1 MFVVTLLKLEVV
13 TVVLTSTSVEH
24 IATFGQRNLARHR
37 LVMSETQT
45 DGAESPG
52 QVASTS
58 YQPRP
63 ARRQVTQA
71 KFEAIREA
79 FSARPDSAGTFNIWY
94 ENYAGVDREENE
106 AQKAKRETRCDIAR
120 DSGYTRADI
129 TLKTQAAR
137 MQQGAS
143 IGPDEAVYCCI
154 HFARGCCPHGV
165 ECNFLHRLPRP
176 NDYPSQGRDCFGREK
191 LGNYKDDMS
200 GTGSL
205 SKLNRTLYVGRI
217 HEEHGV
223 SSPTSTNT
231 AWRDGGKTLKGGKSI
246 NDVKNKSGPRQ
257 RQDPKTYR
265 PQHNSVRP
273 ETDNATERVVRRH
286 FSEWGEIDRLRVLTG
301 RSCAFVT
308 FKYEANAQFA
318 KEAMLN
324 QSLDHNEIINV
335 RWASDDPNPAAQK
348 RNQEHMRRAGERA
361 IMAGMSTQAI
371 EAQQALR
378 ALEGLE
384 HRGGEDAGLKRRRIA
399 QQSYDDEMRRL
410 EEENERGWAEYAQE
424 RQAAAAE
431 AAAAAAAAATT
442 TAVQTTP
449 APVPTS
455 STGSN
460 SLLNTET
467 MSHLATLQTQG
478 QKQGVTS
485 TTRAAV
491 SNGLGS
497 LAAYGSDS
505 EDDDG

>member
-1 MFVVTLLKLEVV
+1 
-13 TVVLTSTSVEH
+13 
-24 IATFGQRNLARHR
+24 
-37 LVMSETQT
+37 MSDTH
-45 DGAESPG
+45 AESAEAPR

-63 ARRQVTQA
+63 ARKQVSLA
-71 KFEAIREA
+71 KFNAIREA
-79 FSARPDSAGTFNIWY
+79 FSARPESAGTFNIWY

-120 DSGYTRADI
+120 DSGYTKADI

-137 MQQGAS
+137 MQAGAS
-143 IGPDEAVYCCI
+143 ITPDEAVYCCI

-176 NDYPSQGRDCFGREK
+176 NDFPSQGRDCFGREK

-223 SSPTSTNT
+223 SSPKSTNS
-231 AWRDGGKTLKGGKSI
+231 AWRDGGKTLKGGRSV
-246 NDVKNKSGPRQ
+246 NDVKSKNGPRPK
-257 RQDPKTYR
+257 QDPKTYR

-308 FKYEANAQFA
+308 YKYEANAQFA

-324 QSLDHNEIINV
+324 QSLDHDEIINV

-348 RNQEHMRRAGERA
+348 RNQEQMRRAGERA
-361 IMAGMSTQAI
+361 IMAGMSSQAL

-378 ALEGLE
+378 ALEALE
-384 HRGGEDAGLKRRRIA
+384 NPNAANNDVNSKRRRIA
-399 QQSYDDEMRRL
+399 QESYEEEMRRL
-410 EEENERGWAEYAQE
+410 DEENERGWAELAQE
-424 RQAAAAE
+424 RQAAC
-431 AAAAAAAAATT
+431 AAAQSGQAT
-442 TAVQTTP
+442 
-449 APVPTS
+449 
-455 STGSN
+455 
-460 SLLNTET
+460 
-467 MSHLATLQTQG
+467 
-478 QKQGVTS
+478 
-485 TTRAAV
+485 AAV
-491 SNGLGS
+491 
-497 LAAYGSDS
+497 AAPAANTRSKS
-505 EDDDG
+505 

>member
-1 MFVVTLLKLEVV
+1 
-13 TVVLTSTSVEH
+13 
-24 IATFGQRNLARHR
+24 
-37 LVMSETQT
+37 MSETHVQ
-45 DGAESPG
+45 GVEAPS

-63 ARRQVTQA
+63 ARKQVTQA
-71 KFEAIREA
+71 KFNAIRDA
-79 FSARPDSAGTFNIWY
+79 FTARPDSAGTFNIWY

-120 DSGYTRADI
+120 DSGYTKADI

-137 MQQGAS
+137 IQQGAS
-143 IGPDEAVYCCI
+143 ISPDEAVYCCI

-176 NDYPSQGRDCFGREK
+176 NDFPSQGRDCFGREK
-191 LGNYKDDMS
+191 LGTYKDDMS

-205 SKLNRTLYVGRI
+205 AKINRTLYVGRL
-217 HEEHGV
+217 HEEHGM
-223 SSPTSTNT
+223 SAPLSTNS
-231 AWRDGGKTLKGGKSI
+231 AWRDGGKTLKGGRSV
-246 NDVKNKSGPRQ
+246 NDVKRKTGP

-308 FKYEANAQFA
+308 YKYEANAQFA

-348 RNQEHMRRAGERA
+348 RNLEQMRRQGERA
-361 IMAGMSTQAI
+361 IMAGMSREAI

-378 ALEGLE
+378 ALETLE
-384 HRGGEDAGLKRRRIA
+384 DPQEDKRRRIT
-399 QQSYDDEMRRL
+399 QSSEEEEMRRL
-410 EEENERGWAEYAQE
+410 EEENERGWAELAQE
-424 RQAAAAE
+424 RQAAL
-431 AAAAAAAAATT
+431 AAAQAAQNPAAATM
-442 TAVQTTP
+442 TA
-449 APVPTS
+449 S
-455 STGSN
+455 NGKGSK
-460 SLLNTET
+460 SMLDSET
-467 MSHLATLQTQG
+467 KSNLASLQTARQG
-478 QKQGVTS
+478 QAP
-485 TTRAAV
+485 AA

-505 EDDDG
+505 EDDS

>member
-1 MFVVTLLKLEVV
+1 
-13 TVVLTSTSVEH
+13 
-24 IATFGQRNLARHR
+24 
-37 LVMSETQT
+37 MSETKAE
-45 DGAESPG
+45 GAEVPG

-63 ARRQVTQA
+63 ARKQVTLA
-71 KFEAIREA
+71 KFNAIREA
-79 FSARPDSAGTFNIWY
+79 FSARPESAGTFNIWY

-120 DSGYTRADI
+120 DSGYTKADI

-137 MQQGAS
+137 VQTGAT
-143 IGPDEAVYCCI
+143 ITPDEAVYCCI

-176 NDYPSQGRDCFGREK
+176 NDFPSQGRDCFGREK

-205 SKLNRTLYVGRI
+205 SKINRTLYVGRI

-223 SSPTSTNT
+223 SLPTSTNS
-231 AWRDGGKTLKGGKSI
+231 AWRDGGKTLKGGRSV
-246 NDVKNKSGPRQ
+246 NDIKNKNGPRPK
-257 RQDPKTYR
+257 QDPKSYR

-308 FKYEANAQFA
+308 YKYEANAQFA

-324 QSLDHNEIINV
+324 QALDHDEIINV

-348 RNQEHMRRAGERA
+348 RNQEQMRRAGEAA
-361 IMAGMSTQAI
+361 IIASMSSQAL

-378 ALEGLE
+378 LLEALENPNAPSS
-384 HRGGEDAGLKRRRIA
+384 DANSKRRRIG
-399 QQSYDDEMRRL
+399 QESYEDEMRRL
-410 EEENERGWAEYAQE
+410 DEENQRGWAELAQQK
-424 RQAAAAE
+424 QAAL
-431 AAAAAAAAATT
+431 AAAQAGPAAAVPATN
-442 TAVQTTP
+442 
-449 APVPTS
+449 
-455 STGSN
+455 STQNGAD
-460 SLLNTET
+460 SLLNRET
-467 MSHLATLQTQG
+467 MTNLASLQT
-478 QKQGVTS
+478 KQAK
-485 TTRAAV
+485 AA
-491 SNGLGS
+491 SAPACGLGS

-505 EDDDG
+505 EDGG

>member
-1 MFVVTLLKLEVV
+1 
-13 TVVLTSTSVEH
+13 
-24 IATFGQRNLARHR
+24 
-37 LVMSETQT
+37 MSEMHA
-45 DGAESPG
+45 DGAEAPG
-52 QVASTS
+52 QLASTS

-63 ARRQVTQA
+63 ARKQVTLA
-71 KFEAIREA
+71 KFNAIREA
-79 FSARPDSAGTFNIWY
+79 FSARPESAGTFNIWY

-120 DSGYTRADI
+120 DSGYTKADI

-137 MQQGAS
+137 MQAGAT
-143 IGPDEAVYCCI
+143 ITPDEAVYCCI

-176 NDYPSQGRDCFGREK
+176 NDFPSQGRDCFGREK

-205 SKLNRTLYVGRI
+205 SKINRTLYVGRI

-223 SSPTSTNT
+223 SSPKSNNS
-231 AWRDGGKTLKGGKSI
+231 AWRDGGKTLKGGRSV
-246 NDVKNKSGPRQ
+246 NDVRNKNGPRPE
-257 RQDPKTYR
+257 QDPKTYR

-308 FKYEANAQFA
+308 YKYEANAQFA

-324 QSLDHNEIINV
+324 QSLDHDEIINV

-348 RNQEHMRRAGERA
+348 RNQEQMRRAGERA
-361 IMAGMSTQAI
+361 IMAGMSSQAL

-378 ALEGLE
+378 ALEALE
-384 HRGGEDAGLKRRRIA
+384 NPNATNNDANSKRRRIA
-399 QQSYDDEMRRL
+399 QESYEEEMRRL
-410 EEENERGWAEYAQE
+410 EEENERGWAELAQE
-424 RQAAAAE
+424 RKAAPQAVQDATAVAAPAAE
-431 AAAAAAAAATT
+431 DN
-442 TAVQTTP
+442 QN
-449 APVPTS
+449 
-455 STGSN
+455 GSK

-467 MSHLATLQTQG
+467 MSNLASLQTRPA
-478 QKQGVTS
+478 K
-485 TTRAAV
+485 AAPTPA
-491 SNGLGS
+491 SGLGS

-505 EDDDG
+505 EDDS

>member
-1 MFVVTLLKLEVV
+1 ME
-13 TVVLTSTSVEH
+13 
-24 IATFGQRNLARHR
+24 APN
-37 LVMSETQT
+37 
-45 DGAESPG
+45 

-63 ARRQVTQA
+63 ARKQVSMA
-71 KFEAIREA
+71 KFNSIKEA
-79 FSARPDSAGTFNIWY
+79 FSARPESAGAFNIWY

-120 DSGYTRADI
+120 DSGYTKADI
-129 TLKTQAAR
+129 TLRTQAAR

-143 IGPDEAVYCCI
+143 ITPDEAVYCCI

-165 ECNFLHRLPRP
+165 ECNFLHRSPRA
-176 NDYPSQGRDCFGREK
+176 NDFPSQGRDCFGREK

-205 SKLNRTLYVGRI
+205 SKINRTLYVGRI

-223 SSPTSTNT
+223 SAPTATNS
-231 AWRDGGKTLKGGKSI
+231 AWRDGGKTPKGGRSV
-246 NDVKNKSGPRQ
+246 NDAKHKNGARPRS
-257 RQDPKTYR
+257 DPKTYR

-308 FKYEANAQFA
+308 YKYEANAQFA

-324 QSLDHNEIINV
+324 QSLDHNEILNV

-348 RNQEHMRRAGERA
+348 RNQEQMRRIGEKA
-361 IMAGMSTQAI
+361 IMAGMSAQAI

-378 ALEGLE
+378 ALEALDGSDS
-384 HRGGEDAGLKRRRIA
+384 GAVNDANSKRRRIA
-399 QQSYDDEMRRL
+399 QQSYEEEMRKL
-410 EEENERGWAEYAQE
+410 DEENERAWAEIAQE
-424 RQAAAAE
+424 RQAAL
-431 AAAAAAAAATT
+431 AAAHTVHANITPSPSPAASADPSLKNGSGSLLRPETVSNLVSLQTLQHKPAAPAAA
-442 TAVQTTP
+442 
-449 APVPTS
+449 S
-455 STGSN
+455 
-460 SLLNTET
+460 
-467 MSHLATLQTQG
+467 
-478 QKQGVTS
+478 
-485 TTRAAV
+485 
-491 SNGLGS
+491 GLGS

-505 EDDDG
+505 EDDS

>member
-1 MFVVTLLKLEVV
+1 
-13 TVVLTSTSVEH
+13 
-24 IATFGQRNLARHR
+24 
-37 LVMSETQT
+37 MSEAASAQ
-45 DGAESPG
+45 AIEAPS

-63 ARRQVTQA
+63 ARKQVTLA
-71 KFEAIREA
+71 KFNAIREA
-79 FSARPDSAGTFNIWY
+79 FSARPESTGTFNIWY

-120 DSGYTRADI
+120 DSGYTKADI

-137 MQQGAS
+137 MQQGTS
-143 IGPDEAVYCCI
+143 ISPDEAVYCCI

-176 NDYPSQGRDCFGREK
+176 NDFPSQGRDCFGREK
-191 LGNYKDDMS
+191 LGSYKDDMS

-205 SKLNRTLYVGRI
+205 SNINRTLYVGRI

-223 SSPTSTNT
+223 SAPTSTNT
-231 AWRDGGKTLKGGKSI
+231 AWRDGGKTLKGGRSV
-246 NDVKNKSGPRQ
+246 NDAKKQNGPRP

-308 FKYEANAQFA
+308 YTYEANAQFA

-324 QSLDHNEIINV
+324 QSLDHSEIINV

-348 RNQEHMRRAGERA
+348 RNQEQMRRAGERA

-378 ALEGLE
+378 ALEALE
-384 HRGGEDAGLKRRRIA
+384 HPSADNDAAGKRRRIA
-399 QQSYDDEMRRL
+399 QHADDEEEMRRL
-410 EEENERGWAEYAQE
+410 EEENERGWAELARE
-424 RQAAAAE
+424 RQAAL
-431 AAAAAAAAATT
+431 AAAQVGHAQTANGSLLDPETVANLASLQNTRAKQDAASNTQPAAA
-442 TAVQTTP
+442 
-449 APVPTS
+449 
-455 STGSN
+455 ST
-460 SLLNTET
+460 
-467 MSHLATLQTQG
+467 
-478 QKQGVTS
+478 
-485 TTRAAV
+485 
-491 SNGLGS
+491 GLGS

-505 EDDDG
+505 EDDA

>member
-1 MFVVTLLKLEVV
+1 
-13 TVVLTSTSVEH
+13 
-24 IATFGQRNLARHR
+24 
-37 LVMSETQT
+37 MSELQVEGS
-45 DGAESPG
+45 DAPG

-63 ARRQVTQA
+63 ARKQVTQA
-71 KFEAIREA
+71 KFNAIREA
-79 FSARPDSAGTFNIWY
+79 FSARPESAGTFNIWY

-120 DSGYTRADI
+120 DSGYTKADVV
-129 TLKTQAAR
+129 LKTQAAR
-137 MQQGAS
+137 RQEGAT
-143 IGPDEAVYCCI
+143 ITPDEAVYCCI

-165 ECNFLHRLPRP
+165 DCNFLHRLPRA
-176 NDYPSQGRDCFGREK
+176 NDFPSQGRDCFGREK

-205 SKLNRTLYVGRI
+205 SKINRTLYVGRI

-223 SSPTSTNT
+223 SSPTTSNS
-231 AWRDGGKTLKGGKSI
+231 AWRDGGKTLKGGRSV
-246 NDVKNKSGPRQ
+246 NDVKNKNAPRPK
-257 RQDPKTYR
+257 QDPKTYR

-308 FKYEANAQFA
+308 YKYEANAQFA

-361 IMAGMSTQAI
+361 IMAGMSAQAI

-378 ALEGLE
+378 ELEALENPGA
-384 HRGGEDAGLKRRRIA
+384 HDANSKRRRIT
-399 QQSYDDEMRRL
+399 QGTNEEEMLRL
-410 EEENERGWAEYAQE
+410 NEENERGWAELAQE
-424 RQAAAAE
+424 RQAAL
-431 AAAAAAAAATT
+431 AAAQARSAPAAASRAAAPST
-442 TAVQTTP
+442 QNG
-449 APVPTS
+449 S
-455 STGSN
+455 S
-460 SLLNTET
+460 SLLNLET
-467 MSHLATLQTQG
+467 MSNLASLR
-478 QKQGVTS
+478 QKQIS
-485 TTRAAV
+485 TPTPVA
-491 SNGLGS
+491 STGLGS

-505 EDDDG
+505 EDEN

>member
-1 MFVVTLLKLEVV
+1 
-13 TVVLTSTSVEH
+13 
-24 IATFGQRNLARHR
+24 
-37 LVMSETQT
+37 MSETQAN
-45 DGAESPG
+45 GAEAPS

-63 ARRQVTQA
+63 ARKQVTLA
-71 KFEAIREA
+71 KFNAIREA

-120 DSGYTRADI
+120 DSGYTKADI

-137 MQQGAS
+137 AQQGVS
-143 IGPDEAVYCCI
+143 ISPDEAVYCCM

-176 NDYPSQGRDCFGREK
+176 NDFPTQSRDCFGREK

-205 SKLNRTLYVGRI
+205 SKMNRTLYVGRL

-223 SSPTSTNT
+223 SAPKSTNS
-231 AWRDGGKTLKGGKSI
+231 AWRDGGKTLKGGRSV
-246 NDVKNKSGPRQ
+246 NDLRSKSGPRPK
-257 RQDPKTYR
+257 QDSKTYR

-308 FKYEANAQFA
+308 YKYEANAQFA

-335 RWASDDPNPAAQK
+335 RWSSDDPNPAAQK
-348 RNQEHMRRAGERA
+348 RNLEQMRRQGEKA

-378 ALEGLE
+378 ALQALEDPTAQNEGE
-384 HRGGEDAGLKRRRIA
+384 KRRRIA
-399 QQSYDDEMRRL
+399 QANHDEEMRRL
-410 EEENERGWAEYAQE
+410 EEENERGWAELAQE
-424 RQAAAAE
+424 RQAALAAAE
-431 AAAAAAAAATT
+431 TSQAQVAASAGTT
-442 TAVQTTP
+442 SKAN
-449 APVPTS
+449 
-455 STGSN
+455 GSR
-460 SLLNTET
+460 SLLNSEAI
-467 MSHLATLQTQG
+467 SNLASLQTTG
-478 QKQGVTS
+478 KAKPPP
-485 TTRAAV
+485 TT
-491 SNGLGS
+491 GLGS

-505 EDDDG
+505 EDDS

>member
-1 MFVVTLLKLEVV
+1 M
-13 TVVLTSTSVEH
+13 
-24 IATFGQRNLARHR
+24 Q
-37 LVMSETQT
+37 
-45 DGAESPG
+45 AESAEALG

-63 ARRQVTQA
+63 ARKQVSLA
-71 KFEAIREA
+71 KFNAIREA
-79 FSARPDSAGTFNIWY
+79 FSARPESAGTFNIWY

-120 DSGYTRADI
+120 DSGYTKADV

-137 MQQGAS
+137 MQQGATFT
-143 IGPDEAVYCCI
+143 PDEAVYCCI

-176 NDYPSQGRDCFGREK
+176 NDFPSQGRDCFGREK

-205 SKLNRTLYVGRI
+205 SKINRTLYVGRI

-223 SSPTSTNT
+223 SSPTSTNS
-231 AWRDGGKTLKGGKSI
+231 AWRDAGKTLKGGRSVNDAKS
-246 NDVKNKSGPRQ
+246 KNGPRPKH
-257 RQDPKTYR
+257 DPKTYR

-273 ETDNATERVVRRH
+273 ETDNATEKVVRRH

-308 FKYEANAQFA
+308 YKYEANAQFA

-324 QSLDHNEIINV
+324 QSLDHDEIINV

-348 RNQEHMRRAGERA
+348 RNQEQMRRAGEAA
-361 IMAGMSTQAI
+361 IMAGMSSQAI
-371 EAQQALR
+371 EAQRALR
-378 ALEGLE
+378 ELEALESGPN
-384 HRGGEDAGLKRRRIA
+384 GGNDATLKRRRIA
-399 QQSYDDEMRRL
+399 QDSYEEEMRKL
-410 EEENERGWAEYAQE
+410 DEENERAWAEIAQE
-424 RQAAAAE
+424 RQAAAQ
-431 AAAAAAAAATT
+431 AAAQASVVAATSAAAT
-442 TAVQTTP
+442 QNK
-449 APVPTS
+449 S
-455 STGSN
+455 G

-467 MSHLATLQTQG
+467 MSNLASLQSLR
-478 QKQGVTS
+478 QKQDDS
-485 TTRAAV
+485 ASKASISA

-505 EDDDG
+505 EDDS

>member
-1 MFVVTLLKLEVV
+1 
-13 TVVLTSTSVEH
+13 
-24 IATFGQRNLARHR
+24 
-37 LVMSETQT
+37 MSETQ
-45 DGAESPG
+45 AEGGEAPS

-63 ARRQVTQA
+63 ARKQVTQA
-71 KFEAIREA
+71 KFNDLREA
-79 FSARPDSAGTFNIWY
+79 FSAKPESAGTFNIWY
-94 ENYAGVDREENE
+94 ENYAGVDREQNE

-120 DSGYTRADI
+120 DSGYTKADI

-137 MQQGAS
+137 MQQGSS
-143 IGPDEAVYCCI
+143 ISPDEAVYCCI

-165 ECNFLHRLPRP
+165 ECNFLHRLPRS
-176 NDYPSQGRDCFGREK
+176 NDFPSQGRDCFGREK

-231 AWRDGGKTLKGGKSI
+231 AWRDGGKTLKGGRSV
-246 NDVKNKSGPRQ
+246 NDAKKQAGPRP

-308 FKYEANAQFA
+308 YKYEANAQFA

-348 RNQEHMRRAGERA
+348 RNQEQMRRAGERA

-378 ALEGLE
+378 ALEDLE
-384 HRGGEDAGLKRRRIA
+384 DGAGDGDGKRRRIA
-399 QQSYDDEMRRL
+399 APQMSEEEMRRL
-410 EEENERGWAEYAQE
+410 EEENERGWAELAQE
-424 RQAAAAE
+424 RQAAAA
-431 AAAAAAAAATT
+431 AQQSQVRPTATRVGDDAATSN
-442 TAVQTTP
+442 
-449 APVPTS
+449 TS
-455 STGSN
+455 G
-460 SLLNTET
+460 SLLNSET
-467 MSHLATLQTQG
+467 MSNLASLRAKG
-478 QKQGVTS
+478 GAS
-485 TTRAAV
+485 TTQAPPAT
-491 SNGLGS
+491 NGLGS

-505 EDDDG
+505 EDDS

>member
-1 MFVVTLLKLEVV
+1 
-13 TVVLTSTSVEH
+13 
-24 IATFGQRNLARHR
+24 
-37 LVMSETQT
+37 MSEAASAQ
-45 DGAESPG
+45 AIEAPS

-63 ARRQVTQA
+63 ARKQVTLA
-71 KFEAIREA
+71 KFNAIREA
-79 FSARPDSAGTFNIWY
+79 FSARPESAGTFNIWY

-106 AQKAKRETRCDIAR
+106 AQKAKRDTRCDIAR
-120 DSGYTRADI
+120 DSGYTKADI

-137 MQQGAS
+137 MQQGTS
-143 IGPDEAVYCCI
+143 ISPDEAVYCCI

-176 NDYPSQGRDCFGREK
+176 NDFPSQGRDCFGREK
-191 LGNYKDDMS
+191 LGSYKDDMS

-205 SKLNRTLYVGRI
+205 SNINRTLYVGRI

-223 SSPTSTNT
+223 SAPTSTNT
-231 AWRDGGKTLKGGKSI
+231 AWRDGGKTLKGGRSV
-246 NDVKNKSGPRQ
+246 NDAKKQNGPRP

-301 RSCAFVT
+301 RSCAFVAYT
-308 FKYEANAQFA
+308 YEANAQFA

-324 QSLDHNEIINV
+324 QSLDHSEIINV

-348 RNQEHMRRAGERA
+348 RNQEQMRRAGERA

-378 ALEGLE
+378 ALEALE
-384 HRGGEDAGLKRRRIA
+384 HPSADNDAAGKRRRIA
-399 QQSYDDEMRRL
+399 QHADDEEEMRRL
-410 EEENERGWAEYAQE
+410 EEENERGWAELARE
-424 RQAAAAE
+424 RQAAL
-431 AAAAAAAAATT
+431 AAAQVGPAQTANGSLLDSETVANLASLQNTRAKQDAASNTQPAAA
-442 TAVQTTP
+442 
-449 APVPTS
+449 
-455 STGSN
+455 ST
-460 SLLNTET
+460 
-467 MSHLATLQTQG
+467 
-478 QKQGVTS
+478 
-485 TTRAAV
+485 
-491 SNGLGS
+491 GLGS

-505 EDDDG
+505 EDDA